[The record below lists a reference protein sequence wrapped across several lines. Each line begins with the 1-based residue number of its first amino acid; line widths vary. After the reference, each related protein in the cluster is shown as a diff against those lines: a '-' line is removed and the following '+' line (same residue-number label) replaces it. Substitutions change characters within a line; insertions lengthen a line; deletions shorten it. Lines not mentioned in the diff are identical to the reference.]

1 MESKGRFSAGRTIKM
16 QILVKCGQNSRLQ
29 TGLIHGSRTAKR
41 VRKPLFPR
49 GQQRSLLT
57 QHSFPPHGLERID
70 QLVFLHPL
78 LPGELV
84 FRGKKRFCMGMAQAL
99 QCRALRQFP
108 LISSIFQRQP
118 RQIVIGTLA
127 DVPRP
132 PGKQALRH
140 GVAEPFMH
148 QSDDAVHVEIR
159 LAVRLHCQKLRLKP
173 IIPTGCPHQIDGPA
187 LPGAVASALH
197 INP

>member
-1 MESKGRFSAGRTIKM
+1 MAYDGK
-16 QILVKCGQNSRLQ
+16 ILRL
-29 TGLIHGSRTAKR
+29 
-41 VRKPLFPR
+41 
-49 GQQRSLLT
+49 
-57 QHSFPPHGLERID
+57 
-70 QLVFLHPL
+70 
-78 LPGELV
+78 
-84 FRGKKRFCMGMAQAL
+84 AL
-99 QCRALRQFP
+99 QEFEKDRAQREA
-108 LISSIFQRQP
+108 SEESRRERIFQRQP